1 MLFDSWDNIIRVV
14 SVGILAYA
22 GLVIMLR
29 VSGNRTLS
37 KMNSF
42 DLVVTV
48 AFGSTLS
55 TILVD
60 KNVTLATGLAALAL
74 LVVLQLAITWCSVR
88 FRLVSSIV
96 KTAPTVLLLDG
107 ELRHD
112 AMKRV
117 RVTGEEVMAAVRRQ
131 GRGSLADIDA
141 VILESDGSLSVIP
154 TSQAG
159 NRSAYD
165 GLARPGSDSSAT

>member
-29 VSGNRTLS
+29 ISGNRTLS

-55 TILVD
+55 TILVN

-96 KTAPTVLLLDG
+96 KTAPTVLLLEG
-107 ELRHD
+107 ELRYD
-112 AMKRV
+112 ALKRV